1 MIYKFNTI
9 QVKFSAG
16 FLVDIETLI
25 LKFLWKYKFFRRV
38 NTTVKR
44 KGSGGWG
51 GGDGRVHWRALRPG
65 WQQGSHKMPG
75 VPVRDPN
82 QQEIDRQGSGSFPQK
97 VREGVSIV
105 VQQKRI

>member
-44 KGSGGWG
+44 KGSGGGVG
-51 GGDGRVHWRALRPG
+51 GMGGYIGEPFALA
-65 WQQGSHKMPG
+65 GSKEAT
-75 VPVRDPN
+75 RCL
-82 QQEIDRQGSGSFPQK
+82 EFL
-97 VREGVSIV
+97 
-105 VQQKRI
+105 